1 MAPITAPLHHYT
13 SLSTHNH
20 TTPLPHSLP
29 FYLTTSDKR
38 STIETARATS
48 PLLPPEPPNSLS
60 NSLKQLML
68 SHRFLA
74 VTTSV
79 SDNTEFQNAI
89 NNCASDTTCEIEVEV
104 DIAITST
111 LDVVGKTLIIKGTKP
126 DGSRAVLDGG
136 RVGGSGGTQVLYMD
150 TDSTVTIDGVAI
162 KNGYTV
168 STHKQMKEPHQQCH
182 SSCLHPLTHPQ
193 QSTHT

>member
-1 MAPITAPLHHYT
+1 M
-13 SLSTHNH
+13 
-20 TTPLPHSLP
+20 
-29 FYLTTSDKR
+29 
-38 STIETARATS
+38 
-48 PLLPPEPPNSLS
+48 
-60 NSLKQLML
+60 
-68 SHRFLA
+68 A

-136 RVGGSGGTQVLYMD
+136 RVGGENGSGGTQVLKMD
-150 TDSTVTIDGVAI
+150 AASTVTIDGVAI
-162 KNGYTV
+162 KNGYAV
-168 STHKQMKEPHQQCH
+168 STHKRMKEPHQQCH